1 MNASNEYHRV
11 ITPKRVSVPNEFL
24 CAQPNLAAVERL
36 LAESLL
42 REAGL
47 CFALD
52 PYTGLLHVTA
62 HDCGD
67 EPLQVVTD
75 VSILPPLALLAVRLY
90 SKHLEVKS
98 RAAPASDAEAF
109 AAMTSVL
116 AGDAL
121 QYRERIKGRA
131 FA

>member
-11 ITPKRVSVPNEFL
+11 VTPKRVSVPNEFL
-24 CAQPNLAAVERL
+24 SPQPNLAAVERL

-62 HDCGD
+62 HDCGE

-75 VSILPPLALLAVRLY
+75 VSIPPPLALLAVRLY
-90 SKHLEVKS
+90 TKHLQVKGRDPS
-98 RAAPASDAEAF
+98 ATDAEAF

-116 AGDAL
+116 SADAL
-121 QYRERIKGRA
+121 QYRERLKGRA